1 MERGTRV
8 YVQIR
13 GKGFNLVSDERP
25 EYMTEIANEVD
36 RRMGEMMGAN
46 SKLTYDLAAVLTAL
60 NLCDELKQEKLL
72 NQITVDKTEVEALQK
87 KLAAA
92 EDTIAE
98 LKKQAAADA
107 EEHKN
112 SLEKLRL
119 EWAVRE
125 KEFLDMIEE
134 DDN

>member
-1 MERGTRV
+1 MDKGMRT

-25 EYMTEIANEVD
+25 EYMNEVAREVD
-36 RRMGEMMGAN
+36 ERMGKLMN
-46 SKLTYDLAAVLTAL
+46 DNQRLTYDLAAVLTAL
-60 NLCDELKQEKLL
+60 NLCAELKQEKLL

-87 KLAAA
+87 KLTAA
-92 EDTIAE
+92 EDAIAE
-98 LKKQAAADA
+98 AKKQAAAEA
-107 EEHKN
+107 EQHKK
-112 SLEKLRL
+112 EMERMRL

-134 DDN
+134 SDV

>member
-112 SLEKLRL
+112 SLEKMRL

>member
-25 EYMTEIANEVD
+25 EYMTEVANEVD
-36 RRMGEMMGAN
+36 RRMGEMMSAN

-87 KLAAA
+87 KLTAA

-98 LKKQAAADA
+98 LKKQAAAEA

-112 SLEKLRL
+112 ALEKIRL